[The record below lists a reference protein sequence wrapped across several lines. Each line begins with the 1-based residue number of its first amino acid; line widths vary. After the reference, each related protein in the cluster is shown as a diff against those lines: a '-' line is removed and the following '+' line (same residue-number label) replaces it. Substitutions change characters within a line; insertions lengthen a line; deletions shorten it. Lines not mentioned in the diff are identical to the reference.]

1 MIALDFCR
9 PAPCLQRYVQF
20 YTQRSVSLRDPLFV
34 HSVPARAAPMLEF
47 VFGDCFKVMYSGSS
61 REETS
66 PAAVVVGMLTRPLGQ
81 LRLQGTFES
90 FVIMFQPAGL
100 NALFPVALDELISH
114 AFDARP
120 VLGSPLLELEGRLG
134 DSRSFLARVK
144 SANSFLARRIPDTV
158 AVDRVAM
165 ATNLIDAKKGR
176 VLISDLASTVGIGQR
191 QFERDF
197 GARYGLR
204 PKLYARIVRFQAALD
219 SKARSADKSWTD
231 VAHEFG
237 YHDQMHLIHDF
248 AEFTSGTPTQTL
260 RLLEGFFRDQIALL
274 QIGTGARDPR
284 LVPRFVI

>member
-1 MIALDFCR
+1 
-9 PAPCLQRYVQF
+9 
-20 YTQRSVSLRDPLFV
+20 
-34 HSVPARAAPMLEF
+34 MLEF
-47 VFGDCFKVMYSGSS
+47 VFGDCFKVIYSGSS
-61 REETS
+61 MEETS

-100 NALFPVALDELISH
+100 NGLFPVALDELIGH
-114 AFDARP
+114 AFDARS
-120 VLGSPLLELEGRLG
+120 VFGRPLAEFEERLG
-134 DSRSFLARVK
+134 DCRSFLARVK
-144 SANSFLARRIPDTV
+144 SANNFLERRIPD
-158 AVDRVAM
+158 ASAADRIAM
-165 ATNLIDAKKGR
+165 ATNLIDAKWGR
-176 VLISDLASTVGIGQR
+176 VLIPDLASTVGIGQR

-197 GARYGLR
+197 CARYGLR

-248 AEFTSGTPTQTL
+248 AEFTSGTPTETL

-274 QIGTGARDPR
+274 QIGTGAKDPR